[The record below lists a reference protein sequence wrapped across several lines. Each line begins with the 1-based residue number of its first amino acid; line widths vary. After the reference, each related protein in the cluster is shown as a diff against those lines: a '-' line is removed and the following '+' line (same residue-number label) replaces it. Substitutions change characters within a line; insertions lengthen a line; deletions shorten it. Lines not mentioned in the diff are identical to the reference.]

1 MSHPK
6 HSTRQVARD
15 YLLSIVFWLAN
26 AAFVAWQDYNLGRAA
41 QLHISFNSLI
51 LLQTVRYLS
60 IACLTPPIFYLVE
73 RWPLNATRALWRAG
87 AYVLGFVPFTLAFA
101 VIRWCLYPPWESET
115 QSWGERS
122 LWSLFALAYGT
133 FADILL
139 LYVGIIIAAHA
150 YSYFVIT
157 QRNELERADLRQA
170 LAESELQALKGQ
182 LRPHFLFNTLQGIS
196 TLIDTD
202 RVTAKGMIVK
212 LATLLRSALQH
223 GSCDLVTVGE
233 ELEFLGSYLDLES
246 MRLGQRLQVDWRI
259 APRARSALIPQLILQ
274 PLVENAI
281 VHGVACR
288 REGGWIEIQA
298 DCAQSR
304 LQVTIRNSVGGSSQK
319 GLGLGI
325 PNARAR
331 LHYLYGAEAIFDFRL
346 DADVATVALDIPAFA
361 DMSAARPMT
370 GAAAESVA

>member
-1 MSHPK
+1 MSHSK

-26 AAFVAWQDYNLGRAA
+26 AAFIAWQDYNLGRAE
-41 QLHISFNSLI
+41 QLHISFDSLL

-60 IACLTPPIFYLVE
+60 IACLTPPVFYLVE
-73 RWPLNATRALWRAG
+73 RWPLNATHVLGRAG

-115 QSWGERS
+115 QSWGART
-122 LWSLFALAYGT
+122 LWSLVALAYGT
-133 FADILL
+133 FADLLL

-150 YSYFVIT
+150 YSYFT
-157 QRNELERADLRQA
+157 LSQRNELERADLRHA
-170 LAESELQALKGQ
+170 LAESELYALKGQ

-233 ELEFLGSYLDLES
+233 ELEFLGSYLDLEA
-246 MRLGQRLQVDWRI
+246 MRLGKRLQVAWRI

-281 VHGVACR
+281 VHGIACC
-288 REGGWIEIQA
+288 REGGWIDIQG
-298 DCAQSR
+298 DCVESR
-304 LQVTIRNSVGGSSQK
+304 LEVTIRNSVGGSSQK

-331 LHYLYGAEAIFDFRL
+331 LHYLYGAEAVLDFRL
-346 DADVATVALDIPAFA
+346 EADVATAALNIPAFA
-361 DMSAARPMT
+361 DISANRHLA
-370 GAAAESVA
+370 GASAEPVA